1 MDPRLSDDLTRR
13 ARQLSEFFARR
24 ATPHAFIGGLA
35 MNVWTIPLPTYD
47 IDLVAG
53 LGVDDVKEV
62 LKGLEAL
69 GFVPPP
75 TTWLESVGAQRF
87 REFTVHWPFELG
99 LRAADIYLSLD
110 PFQSEALRRR
120 RRVEMEPGFSAEVVM
135 PEDLLVYKL
144 LAWRPKD
151 RAAIDRLL
159 AIQRTLDWS
168 YVRRWVDGFGIVD
181 RFEAAL
187 REAGLPQPPQ

>member
-1 MDPRLSDDLTRR
+1 MDPRLSDDLIRR
-13 ARQLSEFFARR
+13 ARQLEEFFAAR

-53 LGVDDVKEV
+53 LGVEDLREV
-62 LKGLEAL
+62 LHGLEAL
-69 GFVPPP
+69 GFVPPA
-75 TTWLESVGAQRF
+75 TAWLESVGPQRF

-120 RRVEMEPGFSAEVVM
+120 RRVEMEQGFLTEVVT
-135 PEDLLVYKL
+135 PEDLLIYKL
-144 LAWRPKD
+144 IAWRPKD

-159 AIQRTLDWS
+159 AVQRALDWG
-168 YVRRWVDGFGIVD
+168 YVRRWVDQFAIGD
-181 RFEAAL
+181 RFAEAL
-187 REAGLPQPPQ
+187 REAGLTQV